1 MQTLDTLM
9 DRKILPDA
17 VTYLESMPDGYI
29 KNKQEIIGKI
39 KEMMQGAVQEQAGML
54 PAGADGGMQQPQS
67 GQPEMQPEGGLS
79 DEEIMSVV
87 QGMQGMGKE
96 EALEVIDAM
105 QVTDDDKAQV
115 LAAYEAMGG
124 RNGQ

>member
-1 MQTLDTLM
+1 
-9 DRKILPDA
+9 
-17 VTYLESMPDGYI
+17 
-29 KNKQEIIGKI
+29 
-39 KEMMQGAVQEQAGML
+39 
-54 PAGADGGMQQPQS
+54 
-67 GQPEMQPEGGLS
+67 
-79 DEEIMSVV
+79 MSVV